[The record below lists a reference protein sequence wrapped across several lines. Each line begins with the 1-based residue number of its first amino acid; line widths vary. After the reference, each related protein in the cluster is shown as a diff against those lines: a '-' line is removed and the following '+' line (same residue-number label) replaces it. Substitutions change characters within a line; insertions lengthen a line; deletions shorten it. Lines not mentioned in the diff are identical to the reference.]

1 MKDEQL
7 FSRVKDG
14 RKEKKKKNGRMI
26 ILFGLAAFYL
36 PKIGGKQGE
45 NVSSQSV

>member
-7 FSRVKDG
+7 FSRLKDG
-14 RKEKKKKNGRMI
+14 RKEKKKNGRMI

-36 PKIGGKQGE
+36 PKIGVKQGE